1 MRAATLMGGVMLA
14 LASLSAAADTI
25 MVLGLFKDKAVVNI
39 NGKQYTLAPG
49 QTSPEG
55 VTLISANSNGAVL
68 EAAGKRTTYPL
79 GSQVNT
85 NFAAPKHIAVQL
97 YPNPQGMYLTVGSIN
112 GMPVNFLVDTGATLV
127 AMNAVE
133 AKRLGIDFRVTGQP
147 SMTSTA
153 SGVAPAYQIKLN
165 RVRVGDIE
173 LRDIDALVLDGA
185 NPTEV
190 LLGMSFLN
198 RLEIQHSGKMMELR
212 KKN

>member
-1 MRAATLMGGVMLA
+1 MRVAKLMGGMLLA
-14 LASLSAAADTI
+14 LAGLNAAADNV
-25 MVLGLFKDKAVVNI
+25 MVLGLFKDKAVVSI

-49 QTSPEG
+49 QASPEG
-55 VTLISANSNGAVL
+55 ITLISASSNGAVL

-97 YPNPQGMYLTVGSIN
+97 YPNAQGMYLTVGSIN
-112 GMPVNFLVDTGATLV
+112 GLPVNFLVDTGATLV
-127 AMNAVE
+127 SMNAVE
-133 AKRLGIDFRVTGQP
+133 AKRLGIDFRVIGQP
-147 SMTSTA
+147 GMTSTA

-173 LRDIDALVLDGA
+173 LRDVDALVLNGN